1 MEGIECFGYLFTNR
15 PLKERFERASQQL
28 KYTCRRKTR
37 LARVGVET
45 YPLFELRLDLY
56 AAAGDHG
63 LFAEALQDYFLM
75 LHGPTARSKAGDLP
89 ISDVLRSWW

>member
-37 LARVGVET
+37 LARVGVEHT
-45 YPLFELRLDLY
+45 RSLNY
-56 AAAGDHG
+56 AW
-63 LFAEALQDYFLM
+63 
-75 LHGPTARSKAGDLP
+75 
-89 ISDVLRSWW
+89 ISTPPPATTVYSLKPCGTTS